1 MIVDDARK
9 SVGWN
14 TSDLV
19 MVVNSEKKEKNVK
32 GDQCDPVKDPLIV
45 KLVFSLGHNEK

>member
-32 GDQCDPVKDPLIV
+32 GDQCDPIKDPLIV
-45 KLVFSLGHNEK
+45 KSVFSLEHNEK